1 MAEAPRSDWRLY
13 RVTALCFL
21 ATKLVLLVVLHPFMD
36 ETYYWLWGQHPAL
49 SYFDHPPLVGW
60 TQGLAAVLGWNIF
73 GLRAFVLLTLV
84 GDIAV
89 LAALARHQS
98 PADWQATFWPS
109 AAIFFAAPAGFALT
123 NVALPDHLLIFF
135 TLLTLYA
142 FVRLHDAVASG
153 VSPVRWIY
161 LVAVGV
167 GLATLSKY
175 TGALLGAA
183 ALLTLMV
190 AAPLRPVFRHPH
202 FWIALLVA
210 AAMQLPVLAWNAQ
223 NGFASFGFITGGRRP
238 LGELSLEGL
247 TGYVLGILLCLSPFM
262 IWPALRFL
270 RPRDDGLAFARIAVL
285 MSTGA
290 FLVASLFTNILI
302 HWNLIAFVAALPF
315 LHRFVQ
321 SRLLA
326 WGHFAFGA
334 LLVVFVT
341 VNYSMLPVASLV
353 GNADRTSA
361 WSFGWEEVTAEIRR
375 VSAEHAPD
383 FVAATRYDVASPLG
397 FALADRDVISLGGR
411 EAFDDWTDYEALRG
425 KTGLIVGDRWRRL
438 PDQLR
443 AQFSEV
449 TVLSE
454 FVVDRFGKRV
464 NNFTLYLARN
474 YQP

>member
-1 MAEAPRSDWRLY
+1 MSNEPLNDWRVY
-13 RVTALCFL
+13 RAVALVFL
-21 ATKLVLLVVLHPFMD
+21 AAKLILLVVLRPFMD

-60 TQGLAAVLGWNIF
+60 TQGIAAVFGWNIV
-73 GLRAFVLLTLV
+73 GLRAFALLTLI

-89 LAALARHQS
+89 LAALARHRS
-98 PADWQATFWPS
+98 GADWQGPFWTS

-142 FVRLHDAVASG
+142 FVRLHDAVAAG

-161 LVAVGV
+161 LVAVGI
-167 GLATLSKY
+167 GFAILTKY

-183 ALLTLMV
+183 ALLTLLAV
-190 AAPLRPVFRHPH
+190 PRLRPVFRNPH

-210 AAMQLPVLAWNAQ
+210 AEMQLPVLLWNAQ

-238 LGELSLEGL
+238 LGAFSLEGL
-247 TGYVLGILLCLSPFM
+247 SGYLLGILLCLSPFM
-262 IWPALRFL
+262 IWPAIRFL

-285 MSTGA
+285 VSTGA
-290 FLVASLFTNILI
+290 FLVASFFTNILI

-315 LHRFVQ
+315 LHQFVR
-321 SRLLA
+321 SRLLL

-334 LLVVFVT
+334 LLAVFVT
-341 VNYSMLPVASLV
+341 VNYSMLPVASLISH
-353 GNADRTSA
+353 ADRTSA
-361 WSFGWEEVTAEIRR
+361 WSFGWEEVTEEIRR
-375 VSAEHAPD
+375 ASAEHAPD
-383 FVAATRYDVASPLG
+383 FVAATRYDVASPLA
-397 FALADRDVISLGGR
+397 FALTDPGVVSFAGR

-425 KTGLIVGDRWRRL
+425 KTALIVADRWRRL
-438 PDQLR
+438 PDQLKG
-443 AQFSEV
+443 QFSEV

-454 FVVDRFGKRV
+454 FAVDRFGKRV